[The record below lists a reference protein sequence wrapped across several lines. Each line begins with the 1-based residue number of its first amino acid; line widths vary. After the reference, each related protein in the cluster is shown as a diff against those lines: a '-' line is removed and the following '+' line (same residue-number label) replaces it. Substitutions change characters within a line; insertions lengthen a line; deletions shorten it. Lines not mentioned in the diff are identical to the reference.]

1 MATEKKE
8 TTKKPKK
15 EIVKEVESREKNQ
28 YWEGIGRRKTSTAR
42 VRIWAK
48 GKDFFIN
55 DKKLENYFPASEL
68 RETAIAPLIETKLL
82 AKLGVT
88 VHVNGG
94 GASSQAV
101 AVRHGVAQ
109 ALVKY
114 NLDFHKT
121 MRDLGFLTRD
131 PRMKERKKPGL
142 KRARKAPQWAKR

>member
-1 MATEKKE
+1 MVTEKKE

-15 EIVKEVESREKNQ
+15 EIVKEVESGEKNQ

-55 DKKLENYFPASEL
+55 DKKLEDYFPVSEL
-68 RETAIAPLIETKLL
+68 RETAIAPLVETKLL
-82 AKLGVT
+82 TKLGVT
-88 VHVNGG
+88 VHTNGG
-94 GASSQAV
+94 GANSQAV

-142 KRARKAPQWAKR
+142 KSARKAPHCAKR